1 MKRLILVLAC
11 LCLAGCSA
19 MQGLPWLGSG
29 PTATPPAEP
38 AVTPRVSRTAIPSL
52 APAAVKEEAT
62 PAGPTALR
70 IWLPP
75 QFDPGG
81 GSLAGNL
88 LQERLDAF
96 SERRENVRIEVRIKA
111 LDGPGG
117 LYEALA
123 ATTAAA
129 QLAMP
134 DLVVLPHWLIQ
145 AAATKGLLRPMT
157 ELTSALDDPDWYD
170 FARQSASLE
179 NNLFGLPFAGDV
191 LIQVYRGGPDVQPA
205 LDWTAALALKTPF
218 GFPAADP
225 QALFGL
231 ALYEAAGG
239 KLLDEEDR
247 LTLQVEPLGKALEFF
262 KAAAAVEVTPFWL
275 TQYQADAQVWAAF
288 QEGRTSNL
296 AGWLSDY
303 RAADLDGV
311 RFDHIPTPDG
321 KPFGLARGWAWTLTS
336 PDAERREIAVELA
349 EFLTESSFLARWSQA
364 AGLLP
369 ARPSALAEWRLGED
383 AARLEPIAQAA
394 SLVPPSDLLKVMGPA
409 LSEAIAQ
416 VLKGQLEPQAAAQAA
431 ANQVSPP

>member
-1 MKRLILVLAC
+1 
-11 LCLAGCSA
+11 
-19 MQGLPWLGSG
+19 
-29 PTATPPAEP
+29 
-38 AVTPRVSRTAIPSL
+38 
-52 APAAVKEEAT
+52 VKEEAT

-369 ARPSALAEWRLGED
+369 ARPSALAEWRLGKD

-394 SLVPPSDLLKVMGPA
+394 SLVPPSDSLKVMGPA